1 MNGRLLLPGAILA
14 CVWSTPADAHHSS
27 AATYDVSKN
36 VRLEGKIV
44 QILLR
49 NPHSFLH
56 IEVSDQ
62 DVGMQ
67 RWSLEWRSVGSL
79 DQQGVKRDT
88 LKIGDVV
95 AITMNP
101 SRTAGEHR
109 GLLRALLRKS
119 DGFGWKMN
127 PNEIY

>member
-1 MNGRLLLPGAILA
+1 MNGRMVRLAVILA
-14 CVWSTPADAHHSS
+14 CVWNMPADAHHSS
-27 AATYDVSKN
+27 AATYDVNKS

-56 IEVSDQ
+56 IEAPDQ
-62 DVGMQ
+62 DAGMQ

-88 LKIGDVV
+88 LRLGDVV

-119 DGFGWKMN
+119 DGFGWNMN